1 MKIKI
6 ATALVAVLFGTPA
19 FAVEWNFYHHQSA
32 PLFATSRGAKLITEE
47 LEKALREGMKRFGTA
62 FEFGAKNR
70 ALPTDPEELGKPVAI
85 LVGRDC
91 TSSLGSSQALGS
103 ALLPVDEHIEQLLAK

>member
-1 MKIKI
+1 VWWI
-6 ATALVAVLFGTPA
+6 VP
-19 FAVEWNFYHHQSA
+19 SA
-32 PLFATSRGAKLITEE
+32 IYTKNDSFTEE

-91 TSSLGSSQALGS
+91 TSSLGSSQALAS